1 MLPDIKIAHLR
12 TFITVAEYGNFRRA
26 ASVLCR
32 TQPAVSLSIKQL
44 EQLLGA
50 ALFDKQKP
58 GQLTA
63 FGANFLPQAKSL
75 YQHYQD
81 TLNNALEIAQAQ
93 TGSVRLGVLPSIAKH
108 FLSDIIQT
116 FMAKHPQVELQVQD
130 DNGDNLRAKLLAGQI
145 DIAIS
150 SIWQQEPDLVHTPL
164 CQDAVGIVGLTTH
177 ACVQADKAITAER
190 LASSQLIRNGTTPL
204 IAGSAVEAF
213 MQAPVQVSNMA
224 SLEATLSAG
233 AGITT
238 LPWLAY
244 PRDNQKLAFR
254 VLDQARIQ
262 RRIALLRW
270 RQAQQLPA
278 TEALEKVIIN
288 YFKDRAVENHSPYL
302 RFVDEGANAPFG

>member
-26 ASVLCR
+26 ASILCR

-50 ALFDKQKP
+50 ELFDKQKA

-81 TLNNALEIAQAQ
+81 TLNSALEIAQAQ
-93 TGSVRLGVLPSIAKH
+93 SGSVRLGVLPSIAKH

-116 FMAKHPQVELQVQD
+116 FIAKHPQVELQVQD

-150 SIWQQEPDLVHTPL
+150 SIWQHEPDLSHIPL
-164 CQDAVGIVGLTTH
+164 CEDAVGIVGLTSHPCLQGDDPVTE
-177 ACVQADKAITAER
+177 QQ
-190 LASSQLIRNGTTPL
+190 LAASQLIRNGTTPL
-204 IAGSAVEAF
+204 IADSSVDTF
-213 MQAPVQVSNMA
+213 LQAPVQVSNMA

-244 PRDNQKLAFR
+244 PSDNQKLGFR
-254 VLDQARIQ
+254 VLEQARIQ

-270 RQAQQLPA
+270 REAQQLPA

-288 YFKDRAVENHSPYL
+288 YFKDRAAENHSPYL
-302 RFVDEGANAPFG
+302 TFVS

>member
-26 ASVLCR
+26 ASILCR

-50 ALFDKQKP
+50 ALFDKQKA

-75 YQHYQD
+75 YKHYQD
-81 TLNNALEIAQAQ
+81 TINGALDIAKAQ
-93 TGSVRLGVLPSIAKH
+93 SGSVRLGVLPSIAKH
-108 FLSDIIQT
+108 FLSDIMHA
-116 FMAKHPQVELQVQD
+116 FMAQYPQVELQVQD

-150 SIWQQEPDLVHTPL
+150 SIWQQEPDLSHVAL
-164 CQDAVGIVGLTTH
+164 CQDSVGIVGLATH
-177 ACVQADKAITAER
+177 PCLQSKASISPELLEA
-190 LASSQLIRNGTTPL
+190 SQLIRNGTSPL
-204 IAGSAVEAF
+204 IAGSSVDGF
-213 MQAPVQVSNMA
+213 LQAPMQVSNMA

-238 LPWLAY
+238 LPWLAF
-244 PRDNQKLAFR
+244 PADNKRLAFKA
-254 VLDQARIQ
+254 LEDSHIQ

-270 RQAQQLPA
+270 REAQQLPA
-278 TEALEKVIIN
+278 TQALEKVIIK
-288 YFKDRAVENHSPYL
+288 YFSKRAHDTPSPYL
-302 RFVDEGANAPFG
+302 VFAS

>member
-1 MLPDIKIAHLR
+1 MATMLPDIKIAHLR

-26 ASVLCR
+26 ASILCR

-50 ALFDKQKP
+50 ELFDKQKP

-75 YQHYQD
+75 YQHYQN

-93 TGSVRLGVLPSIAKH
+93 SGSVRLGVLPSIAKH

-116 FMAKHPQVELQVQD
+116 FITKHPKVELQVQD
-130 DNGDNLRAKLLAGQI
+130 DNGDNLRSKLLAGQI

-150 SIWQQEPDLVHTPL
+150 SIWQHEPDLTHTPL
-164 CQDAVGIVGLTTH
+164 CQDAVGIVGLSSN
-177 ACVQADKAITAER
+177 ACLQEDTEITAE
-190 LASSQLIRNGTTPL
+190 LLQANQLIRNGTTPL
-204 IAGSAVEAF
+204 IADSSVDAF
-213 MQAPVQVSNMA
+213 LQAPVEVSNMA

-238 LPWLAY
+238 LPWLAF
-244 PRDNQKLAFR
+244 PRDNSHLGFK
-254 VLDQARIQ
+254 VLEDASIQ

-270 RQAQQLPA
+270 REAQQLPA
-278 TEALEKVIIN
+278 TQALEKVITA
-288 YFKDRAVENHSPYL
+288 YFAGLRDGDSSAYL
-302 RFVDEGANAPFG
+302 SF